1 MRAAPFLVAVA
12 LAACSTAA
20 PSDDDVTLRLLTHES
35 FNVSEDVLAAFTEE
49 TGITVEPIATGDAG
63 AVVNQAI
70 LTVDDP
76 QGDVLFGVD
85 STFLT
90 RALDADLFVPYEAAG
105 LDAVPERY
113 RPDPEHRVTPVD
125 YGDVCL
131 NYDVAAFEERGL
143 AVPGDLAD
151 LTDPAY
157 AGTLVVQ
164 NPATSSPGLAF
175 LLATVARF
183 GEDGWLDYW
192 EALRANDV
200 LVVDGWA
207 EAYYDEFSGDRATA
221 SARWSCP
228 TPPARPPRSCFADPP
243 IEEPP
248 TGVVAASCYRQVEFA
263 GILAGTPHEAEARTA
278 RSTSCCPTRSRRTC
292 R

>member
-1 MRAAPFLVAVA
+1 MRAAAFLLVVA

-20 PSDDDVTLRLLTHES
+20 PSDEEVTLRLLTHES

-90 RALDADLFVPYEAAG
+90 RALDADLFVAYEAAG
-105 LDAVPERY
+105 LEDVPERY
-113 RPDPEHRVTPVD
+113 RLDPEHRVTPVD
-125 YGDVCL
+125 FGDVCL

-192 EALRANDV
+192 AGAARQRRAGGRRLVGGLLRRV
-200 LVVDGWA
+200 LR
-207 EAYYDEFSGDRATA
+207 DRRRRA
-221 SARWSCP
+221 
-228 TPPARPPRSCFADPP
+228 PAGGVLRVQPAGRGRVRRPADRGAADRRGR
-243 IEEPP
+243 
-248 TGVVAASCYRQVEFA
+248 GVVLPAGGVRRDPRRARRTRPRRASC
-263 GILAGTPHEAEARTA
+263 
-278 RSTSCCPTRSRRTC
+278 STSCSPTRSRRTC